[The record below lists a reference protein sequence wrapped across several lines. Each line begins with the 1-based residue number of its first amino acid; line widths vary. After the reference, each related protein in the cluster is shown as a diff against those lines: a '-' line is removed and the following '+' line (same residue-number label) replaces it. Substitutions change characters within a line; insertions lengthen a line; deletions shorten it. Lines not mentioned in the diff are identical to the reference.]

1 MMPGIV
7 SSAPNDPN
15 PADLRPPSAVR
26 TLRRSRA
33 RGGLACA
40 CLAALAACGTPLAY
54 DPAAPILATLP
65 AAAAGIRDDRARF
78 DAYFEREL
86 EAAPPAAPDAAAS
99 APRPGL
105 AAFVHEP
112 ASAPPLADRVAALPP
127 LAPAGDLSRVAVLIV
142 PGLFGDCVDTQSVP
156 FGDGLVRSSAESY
169 TAAYGLYA
177 DLGLADLRALRIPGR
192 ADSAHNGGLIAQ
204 ELNAESARP
213 DVDTIVLVAYSK
225 GAPDALHA
233 LHALQAEGGV
243 PAKVKALVTVS
254 GVVMGTPIADAH
266 ASLYDSL
273 SGMMALGGCPP
284 SEGGEIESL
293 ARRVRAP
300 WLAKALPLPPM
311 GYYSLVAHAP
321 HDEMSSGLSGFNDD
335 LSKIDPRNDGQVIE
349 SDAILPF
356 STLIGEVRS
365 DHWTYVLPLAQHP
378 KLLVRGFASDSPFP
392 RAALFRA
399 VVRYVADDLAR
410 PQR

>member
-1 MMPGIV
+1 MSGIV
-7 SSAPNDPN
+7 SSAPTDPSRVE
-15 PADLRPPSAVR
+15 PRPRGVAGI
-26 TLRRSRA
+26 LRRPA
-33 RGGLACA
+33 TRGGLAGA
-40 CLAALAACGTPLAY
+40 CIAALAACATPPAY
-54 DPAAPILATLP
+54 DPAVPIVATLP

-78 DAYFEREL
+78 DAYVEREL
-86 EAAPPAAPDAAAS
+86 EAAPAPAPDAGAS

-105 AAFVHEP
+105 AAVVHEP

-127 LAPAGDLSRVAVLIV
+127 AAPPGALARMAVLVV

-156 FGDGLVRSSAESY
+156 FGDGVVRPSAESY
-169 TAAYGLYA
+169 TAAYGIYA
-177 DLGLADLRALRIPGR
+177 DLGLADVRALRILGR
-192 ADSAHNGGLIAQ
+192 ADSERNGGLIAR
-204 ELNAESARP
+204 ELGVEAARP

-225 GAPDALHA
+225 GLPDSLHA
-233 LHALQAEGGV
+233 LHALQAGGGV
-243 PAKVKALVTVS
+243 PAKVKALVSVS

-293 ARRVRAP
+293 ARRVRIP
-300 WLAKALPLPPM
+300 WLAQALPLPPM
-311 GYYSLVAHAP
+311 AYYSLVAHAP
-321 HDEMSSGLSGFNDD
+321 HDEMSSGLSGFNED
-335 LSKIDPRNDGQVIE
+335 LSEIDPRNDGQVIE

-356 STLIGEVRS
+356 STLMGEVRS

-378 KLLVRGFASDSPFP
+378 KLIVRGFASDRPFP

-399 VVRYVADDLAR
+399 VVRYVADDLAA